1 MDAQSAG
8 SMLIMTGVALVLFAG
23 YRLRV
28 PQSPEAQNREDK
40 APETQETETEGLPK
54 IAKIL
59 RARKPEHPIWVW
71 VGRLGSFMALV
82 GGMLLIL
89 DYYRHGP

>member
-28 PQSPEAQNREDK
+28 PQSPPESVRE
-40 APETQETETEGLPK
+40 QGLTLSMPAYLGAVPWVASK
-54 IAKIL
+54 IAM
-59 RARKPEHPIWVW
+59 PV
-71 VGRLGSFMALV
+71 S
-82 GGMLLIL
+82 
-89 DYYRHGP
+89 